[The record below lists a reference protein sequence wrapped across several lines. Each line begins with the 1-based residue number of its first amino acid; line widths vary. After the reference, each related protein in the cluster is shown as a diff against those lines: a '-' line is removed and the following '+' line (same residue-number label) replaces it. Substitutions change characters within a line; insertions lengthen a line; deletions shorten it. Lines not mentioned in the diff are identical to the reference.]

1 MNATQQGLSAG
12 QSTRRVANQ
21 ATTTVVE
28 GGKTVATAL
37 AGFMKGFF
45 SSPEAAPEAALD
57 EVVAV
62 KPSPARR
69 TTKATA

>member
-1 MNATQQGLSAG
+1 MNATKQGLSAG
-12 QSTRRVANQ
+12 QSTRRVVNK
-21 ATTTVVE
+21 ATTTAVD
-28 GGKTVATAL
+28 GGMTVATAVG
-37 AGFMKGFF
+37 GFFKGFF
-45 SSPEAAPEAALD
+45 SSPD